1 MLDVNHRSFRGRVC
15 EYKDGDTSITTP
27 AVLRTVTGACED
39 RVHILV
45 EGGARYYVYNGTRYP
60 LDGSVITSTPFGPFK
75 GDVVMCGE
83 KVAAVRLPLPERL
96 EVPEGVEMLL
106 LTNAYD
112 LRNNA
117 RALVDVTIRLREAV
131 GYNVVLGFLGIAEP
145 STLALLT
152 YMGVDVFDDSL
163 CRVLGARGVRTI
175 PEGLIQSSGDVAME
189 NTEELRR
196 ECAKVTDFIKG
207 GRLRELVDQRSSAY
221 PSSVSALRV
230 FDRVGYD
237 YQEEAVDNAGSR
249 FSCNTTQSL
258 RRPDVLR
265 YRRTLMERYV
275 KPSHKRVLLLLPCSA
290 KKPYHTSKT
299 HKRFSFSIHAS
310 NFDTVVH
317 EVIVTSPLGIVPR
330 ELDCFYPANSYDI
343 PVTGEW
349 KCQERQFIREMLAH
363 LLEQGYDKVISHL
376 GEDTELIADLRDD
389 IVETVVGDSVSPASL
404 NNLETALRD
413 ATDGMK
419 VGDYAEDRR
428 ETIRSVL
435 SFQFGKEVADRIM
448 DGNTFGT
455 GRFPYWKIQRN
466 KVQLAMMS
474 EERGAFSLTVDGGR
488 IVAECGTNI
497 VNMMDFE
504 LKGNLFAVGVIDA
517 DPRIRIGDETVV
529 MRNGEVVAVG
539 VATMSGR
546 EMTELKRGIAV
557 KIRHK
562 AKK

>member
-1 MLDVNHRSFRGRVC
+1 MLDVNYRSFRGRVC
-15 EYKDGDTSITTP
+15 EYKDGETSITTP
-27 AVLRTVTGACED
+27 AVLRTVNGPCDD
-39 RVHILV
+39 RIHILV
-45 EGGARYYVYNGTRYP
+45 EGGNRFYVDNGVKHP
-60 LDGSVITSTPFGPFK
+60 LDGGQITSTSFGLFK
-75 GDVVMCGE
+75 GGVVMCGE
-83 KVAAVRLPLPERL
+83 KVASVRLPLPEKIEL
-96 EVPEGVEMLL
+96 PETVEILL
-106 LTNAYD
+106 LSNAYD
-112 LRNNA
+112 LRGNA
-117 RALVDVTIRLREAV
+117 RALVDAVIKLRESV

-145 STLALLT
+145 STLALLA
-152 YMGVDVFDDSL
+152 YMGVDLFDDSL
-163 CRVLGARGVRTI
+163 CKVLGSRGVRTI
-175 PEGLIQSSGDVAME
+175 PEGLIESTGDV
-189 NTEELRR
+189 TESNVNDLMI
-196 ECAKVTDFIKG
+196 ECAKVSDFIRG
-207 GRLRELVDQRSSAY
+207 GRLRELVDQRVSSS
-221 PSSVSALRV
+221 PISVAALRV

-237 YQEEAVDNAGSR
+237 YQEEAINNAGSR

-265 YRRTLMERYV
+265 YRKTFMERYV
-275 KPSHKRVLLLLPCSA
+275 KPPHKKVLLLLPCSA

-317 EVIVTSPLGIVPR
+317 EVIVTSPLGVVPR

-349 KCQERQFIREMLAH
+349 KCQEKEFIREMVSH
-363 LLEQGYDKVISHL
+363 LMDQGYEKVISHL
-376 GEDTELIADLRDD
+376 GEDTELIAGLRDD

-404 NNLETALRD
+404 TNLENALRD
-413 ATDGMK
+413 ATVGMK
-419 VGDYAEDRR
+419 VGDYAEDRK

-435 SFQFGKEVADRIM
+435 SFQFGKDIADKIM
-448 DGNTFGT
+448 DENTFGT

-474 EERGAFSLTVDGGR
+474 EERGAFSLTVDGGKV
-488 IVAECGTNI
+488 VAESGRNI

-517 DPRIRIGDETVV
+517 DPGIRIGDEAVV
-529 MRNGEVVAVG
+529 MKNGEVVAVG
-539 VATMSGR
+539 VAVMSGK
-546 EMTELKRGIAV
+546 EMTQLKRGIAV

>member
-1 MLDVNHRSFRGRVC
+1 MLDVNYRSFRGRVC
-15 EYKDGDTSITTP
+15 EYKDGETSIITP
-27 AVLRTVTGACED
+27 AVLRTVNGPCDD

-45 EGGARYYVYNGTRYP
+45 EGGKRFYVDNGTRYA
-60 LDGSVITSTPFGPFK
+60 LDEGQIMSTSFGLYK
-75 GDVVMCGE
+75 GGVTMCGE
-83 KVAAVRLPLPERL
+83 KVAAVRLPLPEKMDL
-96 EVPEGVEMLL
+96 PETVEIVLL
-106 LTNAYD
+106 SNGYD

-117 RALVDVTIRLREAV
+117 RALVDTVIKLREAA

-145 STLALLT
+145 STLALLA
-152 YMGVDVFDDSL
+152 YMGVDLFDDSL
-163 CRVLGARGVRTI
+163 CKVLGARGVRSI
-175 PEGLIQSSGDVAME
+175 PEGLIQSSGDVTE
-189 NTEELRR
+189 NNLNDLAV
-196 ECAKVTDFIKG
+196 ECAKVSDFIRG
-207 GRLRELVDQRSSAY
+207 GRLRELVDQRVSSS
-221 PSSVSALRV
+221 PISVAALRV
-230 FDRVGYD
+230 FDRVGYE
-237 YQEEAVDNAGSR
+237 YQEEAVNNAGSR

-265 YRRTLMERYV
+265 YRKTFMERYV
-275 KPSHKRVLLLLPCSA
+275 KPPHKRVLLLLPCSA

-317 EVIVTSPLGIVPR
+317 EVIVTSPLGVVPR

-349 KCQERQFIREMLAH
+349 KCQEKEFIREMVAH
-363 LLEQGYDKVISHL
+363 LMDQGYDKVISHL
-376 GEDTELIADLRDD
+376 GEDTELIAGLRDD

-404 NNLETALRD
+404 SNLETALRE
-413 ATDGMK
+413 ATAGMK
-419 VGDYAEDRR
+419 VGDYAEDRK

-435 SFQFGKEVADRIM
+435 SYQFGKDIADRIM
-448 DGNTFGT
+448 DENTYGI

-474 EERGAFSLTVDGGR
+474 EERGAFSLTVDGGKV
-488 IVAECGTNI
+488 VAESGRNI

-517 DPRIRIGDETVV
+517 DPGIRIGDEAVV
-529 MRNGEVVAVG
+529 MKNGEVVAVG
-539 VATMSGR
+539 VAVMSGR

>member
-1 MLDVNHRSFRGRVC
+1 MLDVNYRSFRGRVC
-15 EYKDGDTSITTP
+15 EYKDGETSITTP
-27 AVLRTVTGACED
+27 AVLRTVNGPCDD
-39 RVHILV
+39 RIHILV
-45 EGGARYYVYNGTRYP
+45 EGGNRFYVDNGVKHP
-60 LDGSVITSTPFGPFK
+60 LDGGQITSTSFGLFK
-75 GDVVMCGE
+75 GGVVMCGE
-83 KVAAVRLPLPERL
+83 KVASVRLPLPEKIEL
-96 EVPEGVEMLL
+96 PETVEVLL
-106 LTNAYD
+106 LSNAYD
-112 LRNNA
+112 LRGNA
-117 RALVDVTIRLREAV
+117 RALVDAVIKLRESV

-145 STLALLT
+145 STLALLA
-152 YMGVDVFDDSL
+152 YMGVDLFDDSL
-163 CRVLGARGVRTI
+163 CKVLGSRGVRTI
-175 PEGLIQSSGDVAME
+175 PEGLIESTGDV
-189 NTEELRR
+189 TESNVNDLMI
-196 ECAKVTDFIKG
+196 ECAKVSDFIRG
-207 GRLRELVDQRSSAY
+207 GRLRELVDQRVSSS
-221 PSSVSALRV
+221 PISVAALRV

-237 YQEEAVDNAGSR
+237 YQEEAINNAGSR

-265 YRRTLMERYV
+265 YRKTFMERYV
-275 KPSHKRVLLLLPCSA
+275 KPPHKKVLLLLPCSA

-317 EVIVTSPLGIVPR
+317 EVIVTSPLGVVPR

-349 KCQERQFIREMLAH
+349 KCQEKEFIREMVSH
-363 LLEQGYDKVISHL
+363 LMDQGYEKVISHL
-376 GEDTELIADLRDD
+376 GEDTELIAGLRDD

-404 NNLETALRD
+404 TNLENALRD
-413 ATDGMK
+413 ATVGMK
-419 VGDYAEDRR
+419 VGDYAEGRK

-435 SFQFGKEVADRIM
+435 SFQFGKDIADRIM
-448 DGNTFGT
+448 DENTFGT

-474 EERGAFSLTVDGGR
+474 EERGAFSLTVDGGKV
-488 IVAECGTNI
+488 VAESGRNI

-517 DPRIRIGDETVV
+517 DPGIRIGDEAVV
-529 MRNGEVVAVG
+529 MKNGEVVAVG
-539 VATMSGR
+539 VAVMSGK
-546 EMTELKRGIAV
+546 EMTQLKRGIAV